1 MWESTRAKARRA
13 SFAIALRSA
22 ICDRCQ
28 GRQLLRPAAGAGEAA
43 IAISREHHDEDPV
56 VELFGDVRDKIFN
69 VREVD
74 RLTSADIVLDL
85 HGLEDAMWSEWRG
98 TRGDQQAHKLSQG
111 ELSKLLRPFR
121 ITPKSIWPLGRRPGA
136 KSSKGYHRQ
145 QFAAAWHSYLDGEDG
160 TSAQPNNIKKLR
172 SM

>member
-1 MWESTRAKARRA
+1 MWKSTRAKARRA

-85 HGLEDAMWSEWRG
+85 HGLEEAMWSEWRG
-98 TRGDQQAHKLSQG
+98 T
-111 ELSKLLRPFR
+111 P
-121 ITPKSIWPLGRRPGA
+121 RRPA
-136 KSSKGYHRQ
+136 TAPIVARRAIE
-145 QFAAAWHSYLDGEDG
+145 AAAAISHHPEINLAIRT
-160 TSAQPNNIKKLR
+160 TSGR
-172 SM
+172 